1 MTFRPAATLF
11 TLALAGCTGSLSSAP
26 SSVPTEAT
34 DAPEPAG
41 PVLHSPSSPAQLA
54 ALPWRSAWPAGEGV
68 VADTDAAG
76 RLLTPEESVA
86 VSPGA
91 QCGSLHHFPAQGKL
105 WVPAGDPIAYEK
117 APAVSAALVERSAW
131 RLAEVGPESKA
142 VLPGV
147 QAPDPAIHLGVRV
160 RSVRKVRRQG
170 PPYQL
175 VLGERNDQVLIAL
188 TDTDASTRLD
198 GLALQRSGRDPVLL
212 GIVPAHDLDGD
223 DHPEVVVYG
232 DGEQGSLR
240 AVISIDLLRG
250 TLELRSFE
258 GHDPVRCD

>member
-117 APAVSAALVERSAW
+117 APAVSAALVERSAAMKHEPK
-131 RLAEVGPESKA
+131 RGT
-142 VLPGV
+142 
-147 QAPDPAIHLGVRV
+147 
-160 RSVRKVRRQG
+160 
-170 PPYQL
+170 
-175 VLGERNDQVLIAL
+175 GE
-188 TDTDASTRLD
+188 
-198 GLALQRSGRDPVLL
+198 LL
-212 GIVPAHDLDGD
+212 GNLQGDFLTACLLGD
-223 DHPEVVVYG
+223 DILKQNSHCIVIGFER
-232 DGEQGSLR
+232 DGRVAMMHIHMFVKRKKHRASGLR
-240 AVISIDLLRG
+240 DG
-250 TLELRSFE
+250 
-258 GHDPVRCD
+258 